1 LKKESAYKIMLKMVL
16 GILSIVVLLYGLQ
29 LLLFALG
36 QSYFIFQR
44 FPRDQQYTVAFEQD
58 YTEVYLS
65 SGQERI
71 HGLYFEPTHQTPKGV
86 VLYLHGNR
94 GHLGRW
100 GKNHQAF
107 TELGYA
113 VLLIDYRGYG
123 KSSGQP
129 SEQGLYEDGKA
140 ALDWLQQRYSNE
152 DIILYGRSLGSGV
165 AAYLSTLQ
173 AVKLLILETPYDQM
187 PHVIQRQVPFPM
199 PKAIFRHTFPNDQW
213 LAQTRC
219 PAYVLA
225 GSRDKLI
232 PLKLSLRLKPLLP
245 SPAHF
250 ITIEGAGHRNLS
262 AFAEYHFHLRRLL
275 LP

>member
-1 LKKESAYKIMLKMVL
+1 MLKMVL
-16 GILSIVVLLYGLQ
+16 GALSIIVLLYGLQ
-29 LLLFALG
+29 LLLLALG

-44 FPRDQQYTVAFEQD
+44 FPLDRDYTLAFED
-58 YTEVYLS
+58 TYEEVYLP

-71 HGLYFEPTHQTPKGV
+71 HALYFEPQAKPVKGV

-100 GKNHQAF
+100 GKQHRTF

-113 VLLIDYRGYG
+113 ILLVDYRGYG
-123 KSSGQP
+123 KSSGRP

-140 ALDWLQQRYSNE
+140 ALDWLMQRYPKDE
-152 DIILYGRSLGSGV
+152 IVLYGRSLGSGV
-165 AAYLSTLQ
+165 AAYLSTLHTT
-173 AVKLLILETPYDQM
+173 KLLILETPYDRL
-187 PHVIQRQVPFPM
+187 PHVIQRQAPFPM
-199 PKAIFRHTFPNDQW
+199 PKAVFRHTFPNDEW

-219 PAYVLA
+219 PAYIFA

-245 SPAHF
+245 SPEHF
-250 ITIEGAGHRNLS
+250 FTIEGAGHRNLS

-275 LP
+275 LQ